1 MIKRL
6 NKVTSLLV
14 AAAAVSSLVPATGVM
29 AADYKR
35 VESKDGIIYEA
46 VAYKDG
52 NFYIDGNLKDG
63 ETDGAYVLSNGKYTE
78 IDDVDTGADVKVYGD
93 RYLNVDNGDYFLD
106 LSTGK
111 VTDEDLESD
120 AKDDV
125 ALALRKAIRNNAD
138 DRYSDHAKLDAD
150 SISELKGN
158 KFAETWYET
167 SYNLADKEDA
177 ISRVYTDVK
186 GNYIDAD
193 YNLGKLKLEV
203 GADTTAESV
212 TLTNTED
219 TEKLKKSDAKVG
231 AEVKSAEVVA
241 QDASYIYRIATIQL
255 TSTSDVVFN
264 TVNGVEVNSDN
275 TITVIQKISKAQAS
289 GDVDGAKYAKT
300 VTTYALESDQVK
312 LFEDAEGV
320 SAFGNKVVVYDVAG
334 ETVTAQTIDFK
345 TTRGNYI
352 VETNDADELEDISA
366 YDVDANGNLWV
377 LKSGFVYK
385 FNNDEEFV
393 KAYKVDGAMEKL
405 NVYDADNMV
414 VWNEDDEV
422 YSIISAKSNSSED
435 DNKEEDKKAGWDQN
449 SDGTW
454 VYYKNDGTKA
464 TGWLDLNGQWYYLNS
479 NGTMAT
485 GWVQVGGQWYYLNPI
500 SDGTKGAMK
509 TGWVLD
515 NGHWYYLN
523 PISNGYRGAMQTG
536 WVNVSGTWYYLN
548 PISDGTRGAM
558 KTGWINDRGTWYYL
572 YPNGAMAHDT
582 TINGYRLGSNGAWIR

>member
-111 VTDEDLESD
+111 VTEDNLEED

-158 KFAETWYET
+158 
-167 SYNLADKEDA
+167 
-177 ISRVYTDVK
+177 
-186 GNYIDAD
+186 YIDAD

-212 TLTNTED
+212 TLSNTED

-264 TVNGVEVNSDN
+264 TVNGVKVNSDN

-300 VTTYALESDQVK
+300 VTTYALEADQVK

-320 SAFGNKVVVYDVAG
+320 SAFGNKVVVYDVTG

-422 YSIISAKSNSSED
+422 YSIISGKSATDED
-435 DNKEEDKKAGWDQN
+435 GADETVKAGWVQN
-449 SDGTW
+449 ADGTW
-454 VYYKNDGTKA
+454 SYFNNDGSQVK
-464 TGWLDLNGQWYYLNS
+464 GQWLNLGGVWYYIKAD
-479 NGTMAT
+479 GIMAT
-485 GWVQVGGQWYYLNPI
+485 GWY
-500 SDGTKGAMK
+500 K
-509 TGWVLD
+509 D
-515 NGHWYYLN
+515 N
-523 PISNGYRGAMQTG
+523 
-536 WVNVSGTWYYLN
+536 GTWYYLQ
-548 PISDGTRGAM
+548 S
-558 KTGWINDRGTWYYL
+558 
-572 YPNGAMAHDT
+572 NGAMAKNT
-582 TINGYRLGSNGAWIR
+582 TIDGYRLGSNGAWIR

>member
-264 TVNGVEVNSDN
+264 TVNGVKVNSDN

-300 VTTYALESDQVK
+300 VTTYALEADQVK

-345 TTRGNYI
+345 TRGNYI

-422 YSIISAKSNSSED
+422 YSIISGKSATDED
-435 DNKEEDKKAGWDQN
+435 GADETVKAGWVQN
-449 SDGTW
+449 ADGTW
-454 VYYKNDGTKA
+454 SYFNNDGSQVK
-464 TGWLDLNGQWYYLNS
+464 GQWLNLGGVWYYIKAD
-479 NGTMAT
+479 GIMAT
-485 GWVQVGGQWYYLNPI
+485 GWYKDNGTWYYLQSN
-500 SDGTKGAMK
+500 GAMK
-509 TGWVLD
+509 TGWLND
-515 NGHWYYLN
+515 N
-523 PISNGYRGAMQTG
+523 
-536 WVNVSGTWYYLN
+536 GTWYYLQ
-548 PISDGTRGAM
+548 S
-558 KTGWINDRGTWYYL
+558 
-572 YPNGAMAHDT
+572 NGAMAKNT
-582 TINGYRLGSNGAWIR
+582 TIDGYRLGSNGAWIR

>member
-52 NFYIDGNLKDG
+52 NFHIDGNLKDG

-78 IDDVDTGADVKVYGD
+78 LDDVDTGADVKVYGEK
-93 RYLNVDNGDYFLD
+93 YLNVDNGDYFLD

-111 VTDEDLESD
+111 VTEDDLEED

-138 DRYSDHAKLDAD
+138 DRYSNHDKLDAD

-177 ISRVYTDVK
+177 TARVYTDVK

-203 GADTTAESV
+203 GADTTADSV
-212 TLTNTED
+212 TLSNTED

-264 TVNGVEVNSDN
+264 TVNGVKVNSDN

-300 VTTYALESDQVK
+300 ATTYALEADQVK

-320 SAFGNKVVVYDVAG
+320 SAFGNEVVVYDVAG

-345 TTRGNYI
+345 TTRGTI
-352 VETNDADELEDISA
+352 L
-366 YDVDANGNLWV
+366 
-377 LKSGFVYK
+377 LKL
-385 FNNDEEFV
+385 
-393 KAYKVDGAMEKL
+393 M
-405 NVYDADNMV
+405 
-414 VWNEDDEV
+414 
-422 YSIISAKSNSSED
+422 
-435 DNKEEDKKAGWDQN
+435 
-449 SDGTW
+449 
-454 VYYKNDGTKA
+454 
-464 TGWLDLNGQWYYLNS
+464 
-479 NGTMAT
+479 
-485 GWVQVGGQWYYLNPI
+485 
-500 SDGTKGAMK
+500 
-509 TGWVLD
+509 
-515 NGHWYYLN
+515 
-523 PISNGYRGAMQTG
+523 MQM
-536 WVNVSGTWYYLN
+536 N
-548 PISDGTRGAM
+548 
-558 KTGWINDRGTWYYL
+558 
-572 YPNGAMAHDT
+572 
-582 TINGYRLGSNGAWIR
+582 